1 MSTTAGTALTI
12 AARARAVAAEAA
24 GPAAADVDE
33 HSRFPKEAV
42 DAMREARL
50 LSAMVPVE
58 FGGEGAPLS
67 EMAEAAFA
75 LARHC
80 GSTGMVF
87 AMHQMQAACV
97 IRHGRTGRLEE
108 FLRRMCEDQ
117 LLLASATT
125 EAGIGGDIRTSSCA
139 VEAQGDRFSLVKQ
152 APVISYGAHA
162 DAILATARRSPDSPP
177 SDQVLVLCKA
187 PGLVLEERSGWDALG
202 FRGTCSL
209 GYTLRAEGDREYIL
223 ADPFADISTETMLP
237 VSHVLWGAVWL
248 GIAAEAV
255 DRARRFVQAAARKQ
269 PGSTPPGAVRLA
281 ELSAVYQQMAELV
294 RGAAQRFDRTSD
306 DREALSSLS
315 FTAAMNSLKVSAS
328 TLVVD
333 IVGRAML
340 VCGIAGYREDTPY
353 SLGRLLRDAYGAAVQ
368 VNNDRILANNAQLL
382 LVSRE
387 V

>member
-1 MSTTAGTALTI
+1 MTTATIDAASLSIRAGRVAL
-12 AARARAVAAEAA
+12 EAA
-24 GPAAADVDE
+24 GPAAQDVDE
-33 HSRFPKEAV
+33 RSRFPKEAL
-42 DAMREARL
+42 DAMRDERL
-50 LSAMVPVE
+50 LSAFVPTE
-58 FGGEGAPLS
+58 LGGDGATLS
-67 EMAEAAFA
+67 DVAEATFV
-75 LARHC
+75 LARSC

-87 AMHQMQAACV
+87 AMHHMQAACV
-97 IRHGRTGRLEE
+97 VRHGRTPRLQD
-108 FLRRMCEDQ
+108 FLREMSDQQ

-139 VEAQGDRFSLVKQ
+139 VEERDGRFALVKE

-162 DAILATARRSPDSPP
+162 DAVLATARRAPDSPP
-177 SDQVLVLCKA
+177 SDQVLVLCER
-187 PGLVLEERSGWDALG
+187 PGLLLEERSGWDALG

-209 GYTLRAEGDREYIL
+209 GFTLTAEGDLGCIL
-223 ADPFADISTETMLP
+223 ADPFADISAQTMLP

-269 PGSTPPGAVRLA
+269 PGVTPAGALRLA
-281 ELSAVYQQMAELV
+281 ELMAVYQQMAELV
-294 RGAAQRFDRTSD
+294 RGAARRFDQSSE

-333 IVGRAML
+333 IVSRAMI
-340 VCGIAGYREDTPY
+340 VCGIAGYREDTPF

-368 VNNDRILANNAQLL
+368 VNNDRILANTAQLL
-382 LVSRE
+382 LVARE